1 MFRWLFLRPESG
13 KWYIRV
19 YILLFL
25 CCSNVHAA
33 VFVVVIDLYVLK
45 NDGDDDDNDDKDDEG
60 GGDDGG
66 DDDDDEKGEEIE
78 EEQKQEEEGSDKDY
92 DSGHFR
98 YRSDLSLSTL
108 KADVVWRS
116 TITYTS
122 YKTLNSDE
130 IPAYNV

>member
-1 MFRWLFLRPESG
+1 LFRWLFLRPESG

>member
-1 MFRWLFLRPESG
+1 LFRWLFLRPESG

-25 CCSNVHAA
+25 CSNVHAA